1 MKALLVYPQY
11 PVTFWSFKYALK
23 YVSKKAAF
31 PPLGLLTV
39 GALLPKDWD
48 IRLVDLNIYNL
59 RDSDLE
65 WADYVFISA
74 MLVQKESVAAVLKD
88 CRRLGKKVVAGGPL
102 FNGATEEYL
111 PLVDHLILNEA
122 ELTLPEF
129 LKDLAQGKA
138 NKVYRSSDFPPLS
151 ITPVPRWDL
160 IAIEDYA
167 SLTVQYSRGCPY
179 NCDFCDITTMYG
191 RTPRLKGARQFLDE
205 LQMIYDRGWRGSVFV
220 VDDNFIGNRV
230 AVKKML
236 PQIIEWMQVHD
247 YPFEFFTEASIN
259 IADDETLIH
268 LMVEAGFKQVFIGL
282 ETPNEESLQE
292 CSKNQNCER
301 DLTASIRKLQGS
313 GIEVMGGYI
322 VGFDSDDEGI
332 FARQIKFIQE
342 SGVVTAM
349 VGLLNALPN
358 TKLWQRLREAN
369 RLELTASGDNTD
381 GSINFISKM
390 DRIKLIEGYQRI
402 IKTIYSPR
410 PYYQRISQFLR
421 YHNPYGKRKI
431 KKGQIKALMK
441 SILYIGILGN
451 GKTQWYYWRLL
462 VKTLLFYRRS
472 FAEVITLMI
481 YGQHFRKVAKKVCLD
496 KSDCQRQATPI

>member
-1 MKALLVYPQY
+1 MKALLVYPKY

-39 GALLPKDWD
+39 GAILPRDWD
-48 IRLVDLNIYNL
+48 IRLVDLNIRDL
-59 RDSDLE
+59 ADSDLQ

-74 MLVQKESVAAVLKD
+74 MLIQKESADSVLRE
-88 CRRLGKKVVAGGPL
+88 CRRLGKKTVAGGPL
-102 FNGATEEYL
+102 FNGAMEEYL
-111 PLVDHLILNEA
+111 PIVDHLVLNEA
-122 ELTLPEF
+122 ELTLPDF
-129 LKDLAQGKA
+129 LKDLAGGKA
-138 NKVYRSSDFPPLS
+138 GKVYRASDFPPLS
-151 ITPVPRWDL
+151 MTPVPRWDL
-160 IAIEDYA
+160 IEIKNYA
-167 SLTVQYSRGCPY
+167 SLMVQYSRGCPF
-179 NCDFCDITTMYG
+179 NCDFCDITAMYG
-191 RTPRLKGARQFLDE
+191 RKPRLKGTEQFLDE
-205 LQMIYDRGWRGSVFV
+205 LQMIYDRGWRGSLFI

-236 PQIIEWMQVHD
+236 PRVIEWMEAHD
-247 YPFEFFTEASIN
+247 RPFQLFTEASIN

-301 DLTASIRKLQGS
+301 DLTATIRKLQAS
-313 GIEVMGGYI
+313 GLEVMGGYI

-358 TKLWQRLREAN
+358 TRLWHKLREAN

-381 GSINFISKM
+381 GSINFVSKM
-390 DRIKLIEGYQRI
+390 DRMKLIEGYQRI

-421 YHNPYGKRKI
+421 YHHPYGKQKI
-431 KKGQIKALMK
+431 AKDQIKALLR

-451 GKTQWYYWRLL
+451 GKTQWYYWRLF

-481 YGQHFRKVAKKVCLD
+481 YGQHFRKVAKKVCL
-496 KSDCQRQATPI
+496 R